1 MRDKKKKNRKKMRK
15 RVMKGR
21 IPNGGYSENGC
32 VSVTDTPVK
41 TDEGNHDY
49 S

>member
-1 MRDKKKKNRKKMRK
+1 MRGKKQEKK

-21 IPNGGYSENGC
+21 TLNGGYSENGC